1 MAKTKPIR
9 PYKPLTKKV
18 HVSGTTKMKHT
29 KGEWKAGV
37 TNELNP
43 DRAIFRDSLIIAR
56 VEPLMNSEEAE
67 ANAQLISAALD
78 MLEVGKL
85 VVEFAKKVL
94 QYPKGGKGY
103 DPVDAMN
110 LQRQIDKFQ
119 KAIAKA
125 EGKH

>member
-1 MAKTKPIR
+1 
-9 PYKPLTKKV
+9 
-18 HVSGTTKMKHT
+18 MKHT

-67 ANAQLISAALD
+67 ANAQLISAAPD

-94 QYPKGGKGY
+94 QYPKGEKGY
-103 DPVDAMN
+103 DPADAMN

-119 KAIAKA
+119 KAIAKT
-125 EGKH
+125 EGK